1 MAEDEVILKFS
12 NVSFEWG
19 INKPILT
26 EASFSVRKG
35 SKITLMGQNGAGK
48 STIFQLITGES
59 KPESG
64 AININNNLTTA
75 TAKQVI
81 PREDLNLTVKEF
93 FEKCFSEKVYD
104 IDKKID
110 DILEIVNFTTPHDR
124 PVKNLSGGQQA
135 RILLA

>member
-19 INKPILT
+19 TNKPILN
-26 EASFSVRKG
+26 EASFSVRRG

-59 KPESG
+59 KPDSG
-64 AININNNLTTA
+64 SINTNQNLTIA

-81 PREDLNLTVKEF
+81 PREDLELNIIGF
-93 FEKCFSEKVYD
+93 FQKCFSEPASANATASQR
-104 IDKKID
+104 KI
-110 DILEIVNFTTPHDR
+110 
-124 PVKNLSGGQQA
+124 
-135 RILLA
+135 

>member
-1 MAEDEVILKFS
+1 M
-12 NVSFEWG
+12 
-19 INKPILT
+19 
-26 EASFSVRKG
+26 RRG

-59 KPESG
+59 KPDSG
-64 AININNNLTTA
+64 SININKDLTIA

-81 PREDLNLTVKEF
+81 PREDLDLTIKEF

-110 DILEIVNFTTPHDR
+110 DVLEIVNLSMPHDR
-124 PVKNLSGGQQA
+124 
-135 RILLA
+135 LLKIFPADSRQGFFWRGP